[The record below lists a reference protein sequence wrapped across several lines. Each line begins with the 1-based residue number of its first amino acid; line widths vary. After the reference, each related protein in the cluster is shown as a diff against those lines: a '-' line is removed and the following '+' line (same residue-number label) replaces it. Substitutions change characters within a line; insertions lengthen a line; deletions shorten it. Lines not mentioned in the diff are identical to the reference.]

1 MKQEL
6 VKSDDNMLAEI
17 QNTQKM
23 YQLLMQA
30 PHYKR
35 MGSEGVYAI
44 IEKAKSVG
52 VQPIDA
58 LNGGM
63 YFVQGKVEMT
73 AAMMNQLIRMHK
85 HSVTKDKK
93 SNDQICILHGKR
105 ADNGDTWVASFSIE
119 EAKRAGIYRNQWQKY
134 PQDMLFARALSRLA
148 RQLFPDIIKGCYVQ
162 GEIGYAPPLDTPPEP
177 SGVHNDDCVSSD
189 VQNDNSVS
197 ETLTIETQTVD
208 SITSEEFEELDA
220 WLGDNHQLRGNIA
233 MYLKK
238 KYGITDF
245 KLMPREIYKHALTRA
260 KQQHAEAEQAYGEEL
275 QVMEA

>member
-1 MKQEL
+1 MNKEL
-6 VKSDDNMLAEI
+6 VTADDNMLAEI

-23 YQLLMQA
+23 CQMLMQA

-35 MGSEGVYAI
+35 MGAEGVYAI
-44 IEKAKSVG
+44 IEKAKSIG
-52 VQPIDA
+52 VQPLDA

-63 YFVQGKVEMT
+63 FYVQGKVELT
-73 AAMMNQLIRMHK
+73 AAMMNQLIRMNK
-85 HSVTKDKK
+85 HSITKDKR
-93 SNDQICILHGKR
+93 SNEQICILHGKR

-119 EAKRAGIYRNQWQKY
+119 EAKRAGIFRNQWQKY

-148 RQLFPDIIKGCYVQ
+148 RQLFPDIIKGCYIQ
-162 GEIGYAPPLDTPPEP
+162 GEISDAPPLNTPPEP
-177 SGVHNDDCVSSD
+177 SGVHNDDSVSSD
-189 VQNDNSVS
+189 VQNDDNVS
-197 ETLTIETQTVD
+197 ETLTIETQPVET
-208 SITSEEFEELDA
+208 ITNEEFEELDG

-238 KYGITDF
+238 KYGVTDF
-245 KLMPREIYKHALTRA
+245 KLMPREIYDHAIKRA